1 MNEQIFITVAF
12 VALAVCT
19 VGCVVV
25 LPGVAV
31 AIARVNLA
39 RAIRLLGVIAVLVVL
54 AILAASVLGASPAS
68 LLLE

>member
-1 MNEQIFITVAF
+1 MNEQIFITLAF
-12 VALAVCT
+12 VALAACT

-31 AIARVNLA
+31 AIARFDLA
-39 RAIRLLGVIAVLVVL
+39 GAIRLVGVIAVLMVM

>member
-1 MNEQIFITVAF
+1 MNEQISITLAL
-12 VALAVCT
+12 VALAACT

-25 LPGVAV
+25 LPGVVV
-31 AIARVNLA
+31 AIARFDLA
-39 RAIRLLGVIAVLVVL
+39 GAIRLAGVIAVLMVL